1 LIGVVYGL
9 YGGDGGDGW
18 WLICLYDYSD
28 DPYPCARR
36 PTQKSFAC
44 TDVHINPTIPPV
56 PPLSTQGA
64 LVYFM
69 QTGFAMLT
77 AGSVRAKNV
86 KNVLLWNLLDSCGG
100 GLAYWMCGW
109 AFAYGGDDL
118 TDTSWTFVGHRNFFL
133 RHEEEVPF
141 HVWFFQFTFACA
153 VSSYVLYFP
162 NQTDCGMDD
171 DE

>member
-1 LIGVVYGL
+1 MIILMIRV
-9 YGGDGGDGW
+9 
-18 WLICLYDYSD
+18 
-28 DPYPCARR
+28 CALGS
-36 PTQKSFAC
+36 TQKSFTC
-44 TDVHINPTIPPV
+44 TYLYIDHSIPPV
-56 PPLSTQGA
+56 PSLSPTTTTTIQGA
-64 LVYFM
+64 LVFFM

-118 TDTSWTFVGHRNFFL
+118 TDTSWTFIGHRNFFL
-133 RHEEEVPF
+133 RHEEEFLF

-153 VSSYVLYFP
+153 VSSYVLIPGY
-162 NQTDCGMDD
+162 QTDWNG
-171 DE
+171 